1 MGERD
6 VIISNIIEEV
16 DFLFFQEKT
25 GSDGMHR
32 CITPTFV
39 EESTILIEGLKI
51 VEICL
56 RTEPVQVT
64 NFKIGP
70 LSKKSIIKLLSNP
83 GETYHM
89 AMVIRVSSI
98 VTEEAHRVTLGDVF
112 RVCFHELFG
121 AIPQRRNRLDVFVQ
135 AQHETVLLLVF
146 GHELENVIV
155 DIAEKLNAWLDTPVP
170 FVVVH

>member
-6 VIISNIIEEV
+6 VIISNIVEEV
-16 DFLFFQEKT
+16 YFLFFQEKT
-25 GSDGMHR
+25 GGDGMHR

-56 RTEPVQVT
+56 RTEPVEVT

-70 LSKKSIIKLLSNP
+70 LSEKSIIKLLSNARK
-83 GETYHM
+83 TYHM
-89 AMVIRVSSI
+89 AVVIRVSSI

>member
-6 VIISNIIEEV
+6 VIISNIVEEV

-25 GSDGMHR
+25 GGDGMYR

-56 RTEPVQVT
+56 RTEPVEVT

-70 LSKKSIIKLLSNP
+70 LSKKSIIKLLSNARK
-83 GETYHM
+83 TYHM
-89 AMVIRVSSI
+89 AVVIRVSSI